1 VHQNGVL
8 TVICGALIV
17 MKGSKVENLYHLA
30 GETVTGEQQRQKLE
44 KMMGQTFET
53 SGQAKAMLE
62 LSQNVQKR
70 TG

>member
-1 VHQNGVL
+1 
-8 TVICGALIV
+8 